1 MRLRSRRD
9 LACLLS
15 VVVLALGCSAEPP
28 VNPNVNENPPTPKRA
43 IFNLVHAVPDA
54 PAVDLYVDAKK
65 TQISVDYRKSS
76 GNVEITPGVHKLELR
91 ATASPATDAPLFAAD
106 LTLQPDSRTLLTALG
121 RVADKNGKTQF
132 KVTATPFGTVE
143 NLNVKVRM
151 LHASPS
157 APQMELLAADSTSM
171 LLDVGFGMMSG
182 FASHQALPAGAK
194 LGIWSP
200 SRKSDMKPPVQLA
213 QVTIPGSVSNGAVL
227 TVIAFGEINPLA
239 DDKKSLSASVLD
251 ETSGALIDLKFDIS
265 NVGPKATVNIVH
277 ASPDAPAVDVVR
289 IGGTKLVS
297 SLSYQTASPTVELA
311 GDSYPVNLL
320 RTSDGAK
327 LATLNLKLLPGLRW
341 TVVAQGLLSGGT
353 TPLTVVALPQPSKVA
368 GQTQWRLIHAA
379 PGAPNVDL
387 LAGESRLIA
396 NLGYGAVSEP
406 QTVDI
411 PVGILRLQNSV
422 NVKQRWDVEIPQS
435 VADNTKDEV
444 VSLVASG
451 LVGNIMTPLSVLAVI
466 ESTGSPT
473 MAPTVI
479 PLTTTP
485 VM

>member
-1 MRLRSRRD
+1 MRLPSLRD

-28 VNPNVNENPPTPKRA
+28 VNPNVTDNPPTPKLA

-76 GNVEITPGVHKLELR
+76 GNVKITPGVHKLELR
-91 ATASPATDAPLFAAD
+91 ATASPATSEPVFAAE

-121 RVADKNGKTQF
+121 RLTDKSGKTQF

-151 LHASPS
+151 LHAAPS
-157 APQMELLAADSTSM
+157 APEVDLAMGNNSLLT
-171 LLDVGFGMMSG
+171 DVGFGTVSG
-182 FASHQALPAGAK
+182 FSSLTELPATTK
-194 LGIWSP
+194 LGLRPRRSQT
-200 SRKSDMKPPVQLA
+200 DLVQIT
-213 QVTIPGSVSNGAVL
+213 VPGSVSKGAVL
-227 TVIAFGEINPLA
+227 TVIAFGEISPLA
-239 DDKKSLSASVLD
+239 DDKKFLSASVLD
-251 ETSGALIDLKFDIS
+251 ETTGALIDLPVAIGDQ
-265 NVGPKATVNIVH
+265 GPKASLFVLH
-277 ASPDAPAVDVVR
+277 ASPDAPAVDLVTSS
-289 IGGTKLVS
+289 GTKLVT
-297 SLSYQTASPTVELA
+297 SLSYKDASPTVELA
-311 GDSYPVNLL
+311 GGSYPVNVV
-320 RTSDGAK
+320 RAGGTAK

-341 TVVAQGLLSGGT
+341 TLVAQGLLSGGT
-353 TPLTVVALPQPSKVA
+353 SPLTVMALPQPSKVA

-387 LAGESRLIA
+387 LAGMSRLIA
-396 NLGYGAVSEP
+396 SLSYGAVSEP

-411 PVGILRLQNSV
+411 PVGMLRLQNSV
-422 NVKQRWDVEIPQS
+422 NVKQSWDVEIQQS
-435 VADNTKDEV
+435 VADDTKDEV
-444 VSLVASG
+444 VSLVALG
-451 LVGNIMTPLSVLAVI
+451 LVGNTMTPLSVLAVI
-466 ESTGSPT
+466 ESSGSPT